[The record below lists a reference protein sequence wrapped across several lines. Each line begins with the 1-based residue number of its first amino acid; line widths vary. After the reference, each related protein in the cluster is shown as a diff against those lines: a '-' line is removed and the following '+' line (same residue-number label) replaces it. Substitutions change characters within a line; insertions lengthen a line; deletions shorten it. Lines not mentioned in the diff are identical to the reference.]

1 MDLILLIAGFYNYP
15 TVYTYPYSP
24 YGLTHSSPYLPL
36 VYTHPQVPTIYMGG
50 RKRPDGRVKTSPQ
63 QTGQRRKRPD
73 GRPQKNYK
81 PSYPSTISKKS
92 IPYGCNVDYKVKY
105 DIEKVEY
112 FDEKCDTKYK

>member
-15 TVYTYPYSP
+15 TVYTYPYP
-24 YGLTHSSPYLPL
+24 TYGLTHSSPYLPL
-36 VYTHPQVPTIYMGG
+36 VYTHPQVPTIYNVPI
-50 RKRPDGRVKTSPQ
+50 KRLDGRINSSPQ
-63 QTGQRRKRPD
+63 QTGQRR
-73 GRPQKNYK
+73 YK

-112 FDEKCDTKYK
+112 FDEKCETKYK